1 MYRAI
6 LLYRYRLSVSLQY
19 RVLVSIK
26 HVFVHCECKY
36 LDTVFEHNQSYQ
48 MLTSCSFTVSEE
60 CEMKLNSLIDSKRH
74 TVRKFLLSLAY
85 LQLFRNA
92 IERR

>member
-1 MYRAI
+1 M
-6 LLYRYRLSVSLQY
+6 
-19 RVLVSIK
+19 VSIK
-26 HVFVHCECKY
+26 HVFLHRRNMY
-36 LDTVFEHNQSYQ
+36 LDTVFKHDQTYEV
-48 MLTSCSFTVSEE
+48 LTACSFTVSEE
-60 CEMKLNSLIDSKRH
+60 YEMKLTSLIDSKRL